1 MVRLQ
6 SSSTPAICFDPGDHL
21 QVSSPLSYAS
31 KPEIDMREIDR
42 ILDQMDRSFS
52 GDAWHGPSLMSSL
65 EGVSAE
71 DASKHAVHGA
81 HSIWELVHH
90 LASWYTIVQ
99 HRLKGESIDVSA
111 ERDWPPVWEVS
122 EAAWK
127 RALENLSESR
137 GRLRGVVAGLK
148 DDQLDLVDQK
158 TSGADTSRYVVL
170 HGVIQ
175 HDLYHAGQIAILKKA
190 LA

>member
-1 MVRLQ
+1 M
-6 SSSTPAICFDPGDHL
+6 
-21 QVSSPLSYAS
+21 
-31 KPEIDMREIDR
+31 
-42 ILDQMDRSFS
+42 
-52 GDAWHGPSLMSSL
+52 
-65 EGVSAE
+65 
-71 DASKHAVHGA
+71 
-81 HSIWELVHH
+81 
-90 LASWYTIVQ
+90 Q

-158 TSGADTSRYVVL
+158 TSGSDTSRYVVL

>member
-1 MVRLQ
+1 M
-6 SSSTPAICFDPGDHL
+6 PG
-21 QVSSPLSYAS
+21 PLSYAS
-31 KPEIDMREIDR
+31 NPEIDMREIDR
-42 ILDQMDRSFS
+42 ILDQMDRAFS

-158 TSGADTSRYVVL
+158 TSGSDTSRYVVL